1 MQTSLLHPI
10 SARRFLVLNLTAF
23 RIDNFLWH
31 LRQNGSAGREQAAL
45 LADAPLVLIAH
56 EPRGIR
62 IVAVNA
68 AAHKAGAYAGQAL
81 NDARAACPHVI
92 AENVD
97 FEADQA
103 MLLRLANAA
112 MRYTPI
118 VALDGDAGLL
128 LDITGCAHL
137 FGGEENLV
145 KDCRRR
151 LAAIGFSTSLGL
163 APTPLAARALA
174 RFGSGA
180 DILYNDAISALDA
193 FPVEALGLDS
203 ERNLLLKRLG
213 LKRIGDVKSL
223 PRAALERRFRSK
235 QEAFSV
241 RLSIDRLS
249 GDVTE
254 AIKAI
259 HPPEPYRFSL
269 NLAEPLIDHIG
280 VGVALNQLLV
290 ISSIS
295 IKLSEPARETARIAR
310 LFAPHLPEIDCGH
323 GVDAFVLAA
332 RFVEPVTHTQSS
344 MVSREN
350 GTHFCDGLASLIDT
364 LTNRLGPGHVFAL
377 APRHS
382 HVPERAQKR
391 VSPMASGNLA
401 EDWAIWA
408 EAQQGAAPR
417 PFRLFERAE
426 PVEVMASVPDGP
438 PVRFIWRR
446 VTHKIIRAT
455 GPERIAPE
463 WWRAGSEGV
472 AVRDYYAV
480 EDEAGRRFW
489 LYRSGA
495 YDAPEPPRWYV
506 HGMFA

>member
-1 MQTSLLHPI
+1 M
-10 SARRFLVLNLTAF
+10 V
-23 RIDNFLWH
+23 
-31 LRQNGSAGREQAAL
+31 
-45 LADAPLVLIAH
+45 AH

-62 IVAVNA
+62 ITAVNA
-68 AAHKAGAYAGQAL
+68 AAGKVGAFVGQAL
-81 NDARAACPHVI
+81 NDARAACPGLRTED
-92 AENVD
+92 AD
-97 FEADQA
+97 GEADHA
-103 MLLRLANAA
+103 MLLKLANAA

-137 FGGEENLV
+137 FGGEESLM
-145 KDCRRR
+145 KDCQRR
-151 LAAIGFSTSLGL
+151 LAAIGFSVSLGL

-180 DILYNDAISALDA
+180 DILEDDALHALDA
-193 FPVEALGLDS
+193 FPVEALGLDGT
-203 ERNLLLKRLG
+203 RNLLLKRLG
-213 LKRIGDVKSL
+213 LKRIGDLKAL

-241 RLSIDRLS
+241 RLVLDRLS
-249 GDVTE
+249 GNVAE

-259 HPPEPYRFSL
+259 HPPEPYRFAL

-290 ISSIS
+290 SGHHRLERDGLGARAFHLTAFRADGGTSAIH
-295 IKLSEPARETARIAR
+295 IKLSEPARDVARIAR

-332 RFVEPVTHTQSS
+332 RFVEPVTHMQSS
-344 MVSREN
+344 IVSCED
-350 GTHFCDGLASLIDT
+350 GTHFCDGLAPLIDT
-364 LTNRLGPGHVFAL
+364 LTNRLPAGSVFAL
-377 APRHS
+377 GPRHS
-382 HVPERAQKR
+382 HVPERAQQR
-391 VSPMASGNLA
+391 VSSAASVNLA
-401 EDWAIWA
+401 EDWAVWA
-408 EAQQGAAPR
+408 ETQKGVAPR

-426 PVEVMASVPDGP
+426 PAEVMASVPDGP
-438 PVRFIWRR
+438 PVRFVWRR

-463 WWRAGSEGV
+463 WWRAGSEGI

-480 EDEAGRRFW
+480 ENEHGRRFW
-489 LYRSGA
+489 LYRAGA
-495 YDAPEPPRWYV
+495 YDCLEPPRWFV
-506 HGMFA
+506 HGVFA